1 MRFFLRSRSFKI
13 FVAVMAAV
21 IVISTVVAVFSSVSS
36 PISSLIG
43 SLTTPVQS
51 FFSGISAK
59 IDSFN
64 KSVSG
69 NRDIM
74 DENEKLR
81 EENARLTEKL
91 SQFEQTELQN
101 EYYERF
107 LGIKEKN
114 PDMLFQPANVSARDN
129 TDPYGG
135 FTIDAGL
142 LDGVALHD
150 PVITPLGLVGY
161 ISEVAPTYSK
171 VTTILSPKLKAGG
184 RDSRTADDGVI
195 SGRADL
201 AKDNKCYFYNL
212 QRDCS
217 VSIGDTVVTAGGSI
231 FPAGLVVGNVGDI
244 KQQSKD
250 TSLYAVLEPADDF
263 STLKK
268 VMIITYYSGQGII
281 AEPEGAK

>member
-81 EENARLTEKL
+81 EENARLTNCRSL
-91 SQFEQTELQN
+91 SRPSF
-101 EYYERF
+101 R
-107 LGIKEKN
+107 
-114 PDMLFQPANVSARDN
+114 MN
-129 TDPYGG
+129 TMSS
-135 FTIDAGL
+135 F
-142 LDGVALHD
+142 
-150 PVITPLGLVGY
+150 
-161 ISEVAPTYSK
+161 
-171 VTTILSPKLKAGG
+171 
-184 RDSRTADDGVI
+184 
-195 SGRADL
+195 
-201 AKDNKCYFYNL
+201 
-212 QRDCS
+212 
-217 VSIGDTVVTAGGSI
+217 
-231 FPAGLVVGNVGDI
+231 
-244 KQQSKD
+244 
-250 TSLYAVLEPADDF
+250 
-263 STLKK
+263 
-268 VMIITYYSGQGII
+268 
-281 AEPEGAK
+281 